1 MSIFELIAQT
11 YPRLLQGLWIT
22 VESTLISLIIAAVLG
37 LFFGLLSVSPQKV
50 LRGVARVYVDI
61 IRGTPLIVQA
71 FFIYFGITS
80 ALGIRME
87 AITAGVITLSLNAGA
102 YLAEI
107 CIRMEA
113 ITAGVITLSLNA
125 GAYLA
130 EIFRGGIQS
139 INKGQM
145 EAARSLG
152 LPYNMAMRKVILPQ
166 AIRTMI
172 PAIVNQCIIT
182 LKDSSILSVIG
193 MAELTQAGKL
203 IIANNLESFKM
214 WLIVGAMYFIIIM
227 ILSKV
232 STYIEGRM
240 QYGKSRD

>member
-80 ALGIRME
+80 ALG
-87 AITAGVITLSLNAGA
+87 
-102 YLAEI
+102 
-107 CIRMEA
+107 IRMEA